1 MSSYIQM
8 MANSTEEATQA
19 RRAAEGSHCL
29 DPRMFALFVLALCS
43 SLQKTFCENCD
54 LGGPMEEGL
63 LPLMLV
69 P

>member
-1 MSSYIQM
+1 MSSY
-8 MANSTEEATQA
+8 STEEAIQA
-19 RRAAEGSHCL
+19 RRAAEGSCGLH
-29 DPRMFALFVLALCS
+29 PRMFALFVLAPCS

-63 LPLMLV
+63 LQLMLV